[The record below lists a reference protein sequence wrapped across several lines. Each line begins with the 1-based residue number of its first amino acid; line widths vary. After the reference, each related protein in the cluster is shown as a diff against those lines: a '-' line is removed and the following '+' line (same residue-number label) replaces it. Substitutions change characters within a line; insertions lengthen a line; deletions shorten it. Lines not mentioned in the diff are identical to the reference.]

1 MNLRSP
7 DWNQK
12 KQTVCLVSLQAKW
25 TQMRPNKKTE
35 RKKKSLRVLSI
46 YIDLLFS

>member
-35 RKKKSLRVLSI
+35 EKKIPQSPVNI
-46 YIDLLFS
+46 Y